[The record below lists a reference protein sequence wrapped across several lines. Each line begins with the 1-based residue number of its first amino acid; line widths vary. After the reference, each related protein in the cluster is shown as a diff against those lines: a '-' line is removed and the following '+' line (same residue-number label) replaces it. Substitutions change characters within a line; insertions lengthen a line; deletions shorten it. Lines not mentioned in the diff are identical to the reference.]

1 MISAAH
7 LLVQAIVVDGI
18 GRSLADFFSGFDNP
32 VYFLLICVAALVVIG
47 FMLEGIPAILVS
59 APILLP
65 IAVGHGVDP
74 LQFGI
79 LVVIATSIGV
89 MMPPVGIGFYV
100 ACAVG
105 DAPPNATMK
114 PCLIYNVFLI
124 LGLAI
129 VTLFPMITL
138 WLPVQLGMH

>member
-1 MISAAH
+1 
-7 LLVQAIVVDGI
+7 
-18 GRSLADFFSGFDNP
+18 
-32 VYFLLICVAALVVIG
+32 
-47 FMLEGIPAILVS
+47 
-59 APILLP
+59 
-65 IAVGHGVDP
+65 
-74 LQFGI
+74 
-79 LVVIATSIGV
+79 